1 MTEDPPSHPGVAPH
15 VGPPV
20 GQWAQ
25 GHSAPSAPQ
34 APRPRVWP
42 AIAIGALVLALVST
56 AVAVIALVAA
66 TSRSSTSS
74 SGPTAAAPSYSVAEV
89 SAAHQKLCDVYKF
102 VARVVQ
108 IETNGK
114 NPDRANLVTVNSAVM
129 LQDAVT
135 SSPALARAA
144 ALALAESYSNVAA
157 TSSLATGSDDPAW
170 QSALNDANAKDA
182 ALRSVCGGS

>member
-1 MTEDPPSHPGVAPH
+1 M
-15 VGPPV
+15 
-20 GQWAQ
+20 
-25 GHSAPSAPQ
+25 
-34 APRPRVWP
+34 WP
-42 AIAIGALVLALVST
+42 AIAIGAMVLALVST
-56 AVAVIALVAA
+56 VVAVIALVVA
-66 TSRSSTSS
+66 TSRSSDSS
-74 SGPTAAAPSYSVAEV
+74 SGPTAATPSYSVAEV
-89 SAAHQKLCDVYKF
+89 SAAHQKLCDAYKL

-114 NPDRANLVTVNSAVM
+114 NPDRANLATVNSAVM

-135 SSPALARAA
+135 SSPALARGDRAA

-182 ALRSVCGGS
+182 ALRSVVLAAEVPPTKRR

>member
-1 MTEDPPSHPGVAPH
+1 MPH
-15 VGPPV
+15 AGPPV
-20 GQWAQ
+20 GEWAQ
-25 GHSAPSAPQ
+25 GHSAPSVPQ
-34 APRPRVWP
+34 APRSRVWP

-56 AVAVIALVAA
+56 VVAVVALGEA
-66 TSRSSTSS
+66 TSRSSASSTTSTS
-74 SGPTAAAPSYSVAEV
+74 AAPTYSAAEV
-89 SAAHQKLCDVYKF
+89 SAAHRKLCDVYKR

-114 NPDRANLVTVNSAVM
+114 NSDRANLATVNSAVM

-135 SSPALARAA
+135 SSPALPLGDRAA